1 MTSENASVQGY
12 DPRTGEPAGD
22 PVRGTTA
29 GQVSRIAARAASAFD
44 VWRETGRE
52 QRADALEAV
61 ADALDAHAAELV
73 VLADTETALGTARL
87 TGEVARTTGQLRLF
101 AAVLRE
107 GGYRDI
113 VVDHALDPAQGA
125 RPDLRRINRPLGP
138 VAVFSAS
145 NFPFAFSVAGGDTAS
160 ALAAGCSVVVKAH
173 EAHPRT
179 SLRTAMVVAD
189 ALDAAGA
196 PEGVFSIVFGFEAG
210 IALVGHPAIA
220 AVGFTGSARGGLALA
235 KLCAE
240 RHRPIPFYGELG
252 SVNPVFVLPG
262 AAAARPEEIARGY
275 AASLT
280 LGVGQF
286 CTNPGLLFVPADDE
300 RLLEEI
306 AAAVAETVGGPMLAD
321 RIHAGFAAGAQQ
333 LAARPDVRTLAEG
346 KPGEGP
352 WAATPVVY
360 AVTAEDFLRSAGE
373 LREEHFGPLGL
384 VVTYT
389 FGSGP
394 DPFNLLDVGA
404 LGDGQLT
411 ASIHLDPADGADA
424 TLGRALADRL
434 GALAGRIVFNGW
446 PTGVAVTRA
455 QHHGGPFPA
464 TTAPAYTSVGAA
476 AIRRWLVPVV
486 YQDCPPELLPA
497 DLAG

>member
-1 MTSENASVQGY
+1 VTSETSTVQGY

-22 PVRGTTA
+22 PVPQTTA
-29 GQVSRIAARAASAFD
+29 NQVSHIAAQAMTAFD
-44 VWRETGRE
+44 TWRETDRST
-52 QRADALEAV
+52 RAAALEAV
-61 ADALDAHAAELV
+61 ADALDANVAELV
-73 VLADTETALGTARL
+73 ALADQETALGETRL

-101 AAVLRE
+101 ASVLRD

-113 VVDHALDPAQGA
+113 IVEHADAP
-125 RPDLRRINRPLGP
+125 RPDLRRIARPVGP

-160 ALAAGCSVVVKAH
+160 ALAAGCPVVVKAH

-179 SLRTAMVVAD
+179 SLRTAMIVAE
-189 ALDAAGA
+189 ALDSAGA
-196 PEGVFSIVFGFEAG
+196 PEGVFAIVFGFEAG
-210 IALVGHPAIA
+210 IALVQHPAIA

-240 RHRPIPFYGELG
+240 RPAPIPFYGELG

-262 AAAARPEEIARGY
+262 AAQARPEEIARGY

-286 CTNPGLLFVPADDE
+286 CTNPGLLFVPADGE

-306 AAAVAETVGGPMLAD
+306 SAAVAETTGGPMLAQ
-321 RIHAGFAAGAQQ
+321 RIHDGFVAGAQE
-333 LAARPDVRTLAEG
+333 LAARPEVRTLAEG
-346 KPGEGP
+346 KPGDGP

-360 AVTAEDFLRSAGE
+360 SVTAEDYLRSAHE

-384 VVTYT
+384 VITYT

-411 ASIHLDPADGADA
+411 ASIHLEPGDEADV
-424 TLGRALADRL
+424 TFGRALADRL
-434 GALAGRIVFNGW
+434 AGIAGRIVFNGW
-446 PTGVAVTRA
+446 PTGVAVTHA

-464 TTAPAYTSVGAA
+464 TTSPHYTSVGAT

-497 DLAG
+497 DLAEGAP

>member
-1 MTSENASVQGY
+1 VTSENSSVQGY
-12 DPRTGEPAGD
+12 NPRTGEAAGD
-22 PVRGTTA
+22 PVPRTSPE
-29 GQVSRIAARAASAFD
+29 QVSRIAAAAALAFEA
-44 VWRETGRE
+44 WRETSRE
-52 QRADALEAV
+52 ARAAALEAV
-61 ADALDAHAAELV
+61 ADALDANTADLV
-73 VLADTETALGTARL
+73 ALADLETALGETRL

-101 AAVLRE
+101 ATVLRD

-113 VVDHALDPAQGA
+113 VVEPAEGA

-160 ALAAGCSVVVKAH
+160 ALAAGCPVVVKAH

-179 SLRTAMVVAD
+179 SLRTAMLVAE
-189 ALDAAGA
+189 ALASAGA
-196 PEGVFSIVFGFEAG
+196 PEDVFAIVFGFDAG
-210 IALVGHPAIA
+210 IELVQHPAIT
-220 AVGFTGSARGGLALA
+220 AVGFTGSERGGLALA

-240 RHRPIPFYGELG
+240 RPKPIPFYGELG

-280 LGVGQF
+280 MGVGQF
-286 CTNPGLLFVPADDE
+286 CTNPGLLFAPADGE

-306 AAAVAETVGGPMLAD
+306 AAAVAETSGGPMLAD
-321 RIHAGFAAGAQQ
+321 RIHAGFEAGAQEM
-333 LAARPDVRTLAEG
+333 AARPEVRTLAEG

-360 AVTAEDFLRSAGE
+360 SVTAEDFLRSAGK

-384 VVTYT
+384 VITYS
-389 FGSGP
+389 FASGP

-404 LGDGQLT
+404 VGEGQLT
-411 ASIHLDPADGADA
+411 ASIHLDAADDADVA
-424 TLGRALADRL
+424 FGRTLADRL
-434 GALAGRIVFNGW
+434 SGIAGRIVFNGW
-446 PTGVAVTRA
+446 PTGVAVTAA

-464 TTAPAYTSVGAA
+464 TTSPAHTSVGSA

-486 YQDCPPELLPA
+486 YQDAPVALLPP
-497 DLAG
+497 DLV